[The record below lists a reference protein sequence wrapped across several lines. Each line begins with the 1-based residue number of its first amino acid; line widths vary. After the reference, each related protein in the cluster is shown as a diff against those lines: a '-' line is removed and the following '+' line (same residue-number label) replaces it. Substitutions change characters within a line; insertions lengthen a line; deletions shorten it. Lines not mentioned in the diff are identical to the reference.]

1 MLSPSNNFSTRILNF
16 HDLELVPA
24 DSRFLLLH
32 TPSTS
37 LAPPT
42 LVLLRFFETTTTTTI
57 TTISTISRP
66 GSPVPPHAPPSMRA
80 FARGGVLAAALL
92 PFTHAAFVSFE
103 NCLPDSFIN
112 STPEQLQFVPLFVE
126 ASFLGPD
133 HSLNLTIYGNV
144 SGQQFTGTYP
154 PPSSDQWQDD
164 DQPFG
169 KIVNVTD
176 GKIATLTADYEVA
189 TFTAYRNPG
198 EPFCNTLING
208 ECPLGPLFD
217 ANGSDPNALH
227 AFFLSHDFGSSF
239 SFSTI
244 STTFHII
251 SSDAAAT
258 NIGCISAQIT
268 PDLGSN
274 ISGLLTWLPAAILI
288 IKAIATLMAA
298 IWSPWGSSDI
308 FRWSSNFG
316 RDEDLLRLVTPGF
329 GDCLQYIQWV
339 VLTGS
344 LTLQYPGFF
353 RPAVSQ
359 TSWSIL
365 MFNESYVSGGDGY
378 HALQDGLYNTNAT
391 YGMTRMSQLVGMERA
406 QDIWACMAIWLLV
419 IAGVLVLLC
428 QLGFFGRWIYRT
440 ITNTTE
446 EDLRQKNLPFTL
458 GNLIRLLFNFFI
470 LPVVALSMYQLIVA
484 PRSPVS
490 VVVCAVILLVI
501 MIVSAAWIL
510 RVIFATKPRTLLF
523 DDMPTVLLYG
533 PLYNT
538 YSDSAAPFALIPV
551 FITFVRGVA
560 IGAVQPSGIAQIIVL
575 AVCEVILILTLNG
588 FKPFQGQTSMNLY
601 HTVFAVVRLI
611 TLMMMIAFVPS
622 LGVTE
627 APKGW
632 IGYIILLLHAVVLVF
647 GFFLNAAATIIEV
660 AIRAMGAGGSSQSGV
675 VRGSI
680 LNWRMLKKRQD
691 RPDPG
696 HRNSMMSSAAMLPAS
711 QADGM
716 SQAYGARSR
725 SVSASSAQL
734 LNRMSG
740 FENFS
745 QPGESATTPDM
756 GSDIPGDY
764 GPSTKPVIFGKAD
777 GDNYYRPPRPR
788 KATLDELNP
797 GTKTRKVSGAD
808 VPYQDSPGHV
818 REASYD
824 SNPGH
829 GSSPPPVHIRERQ
842 ESVDESGNRT
852 DYAVREVDQ
861 YYRGPALNDQATR
874 KLKTGPADP
883 TGPAS
888 TAQSWMQRLMFGLQ
902 GKKKDQS
909 KGFEVVRSARM
920 PPRQDAAPAADEGV
934 EMQTT
939 PAMRDV
945 SYTDGAYKDMPES
958 PGNELQTV
966 AGAERNITPTGE
978 QQPILESASRAPVGM
993 YRPRIV
999 SVGSSS
1005 RLQGSATSRGIAR
1018 EAPERYDYQRS
1029 SVAGASTQD
1038 APPRYVEPDNSMSA
1052 NQFFGDL
1059 PEPTSEPY
1067 QRGTPPIGRSDT
1079 ISHPVLQPISTE
1091 HAAAVGV
1098 VPTHQ
1103 RRLSEATVES
1113 SINDGGYEEDESETQ
1128 DRLRFSDLP
1137 IPTLAPIEP
1146 AGSIRLPSRFNS
1158 NASRF
1163 TDTTYDTAPSRYNSS
1178 ATATAARTSEPPALP
1193 ADSEWLRAVDGLD
1206 WDHTPSAPPPAR
1218 RTPSVPRRSSRRQVS
1233 SEGGA
1238 RSGQSFKHTFEGF
1251 DSTTYKGDMT
1261 EQESSVNGSA
1271 SRDGVVDV
1279 GKAVRSTKVSTH
1291 RAVDSFTRN
1300 SIGVNAALRESH
1312 AEVEGGEN

>member
-1 MLSPSNNFSTRILNF
+1 
-16 HDLELVPA
+16 
-24 DSRFLLLH
+24 
-32 TPSTS
+32 
-37 LAPPT
+37 
-42 LVLLRFFETTTTTTI
+42 
-57 TTISTISRP
+57 
-66 GSPVPPHAPPSMRA
+66 MRA

-92 PFTHAAFVSFE
+92 PFTRAAFVSFE

-112 STPEQLQFVPLFVE
+112 STPEQLQFVPLLVD
-126 ASFLGPD
+126 ATFLGPD

-144 SGQQFTGTYP
+144 SGQQFQGTYP
-154 PPSSDQWQDD
+154 PADSEQWNDD
-164 DQPFG
+164 SQAFG

-176 GKIATLTADYEVA
+176 GKIATLTADYEVV
-189 TFTAYRNPG
+189 TYTAYSNPG
-198 EPFCNTLING
+198 QPFCDALISG
-208 ECPLGPLFD
+208 DCPLGPIFN
-217 ANGSDPNALH
+217 ANASNPDDLH

-239 SFSTI
+239 AFSTI

-251 SSDAAAT
+251 SSDASAT
-258 NIGCISAQIT
+258 NIGCVSAQIT
-268 PDLGSN
+268 PDLGSS

-288 IKAIATLMAA
+288 IKAIATLSAA

-359 TSWSIL
+359 TGWSIL
-365 MFNESYVSGGDGY
+365 LFNESYVSGGDGY
-378 HALQDGLYNTNAT
+378 QALQDGLYTTNAT
-391 YGMTRMSQLVGMERA
+391 YGLTRMSQLIGMEKA

-419 IAGVLVLLC
+419 IAGVLVFLC
-428 QLGFFGRWIYRT
+428 QLGFFGRWIYRA

-446 EDLRQKNLPFTL
+446 EDLRQKNIPFTL
-458 GNLIRLLFNFFI
+458 GNLIRLLFNYFI
-470 LPVVALSMYQLIVA
+470 LPIVALSMYQLVIA
-484 PRSPVS
+484 PRSPTS

-575 AVCEVILILTLNG
+575 AICEVILILTLNG

-601 HTVFAVVRLI
+601 HTFFAGVRLI
-611 TLMMMIAFVPS
+611 TLMLMIAFVPS

-632 IGYIILLLHAVVLVF
+632 IGYAILLLHACVLVF

-696 HRNSMMSSAAMLPAS
+696 HRNSMMSSAAILRTS
-711 QADGM
+711 QGDAM
-716 SQAYGARSR
+716 SQTFGGRSR

-745 QPGESATTPDM
+745 QPGESTTTPDP
-756 GSDIPGDY
+756 GSEVMGDY
-764 GPSTKPVIFGKAD
+764 GPSTKPALFGKAD

-797 GTKTRKVSGAD
+797 GTKTRKISGAD
-808 VPYQDSPGHV
+808 VPYQDSPGHA

-824 SNPGH
+824 SGAGAGH
-829 GSSPPPVHIRERQ
+829 SSPPPVHVRDRQ
-842 ESVDESGNRT
+842 ESTDETGNRT

-888 TAQSWMQRLMFGLQ
+888 TAQSWFQRLMFGVQ

-920 PPRQDAAPAADEGV
+920 PPRQGDGPADEAV
-934 EMQTT
+934 EMQTA
-939 PAMRDV
+939 PMMRDV
-945 SYTDGAYKDMPES
+945 SYGEGPYRDVPES
-958 PGNELQTV
+958 PGKELQSV
-966 AGAERNITPTGE
+966 AGAERNISPTTE
-978 QQPILESASRAPVGM
+978 RPSLETKDRVSASM

-999 SVGSSS
+999 TVGSPTSPS
-1005 RLQGSATSRGIAR
+1005 QSQGSRVSRALRNEPAEI
-1018 EAPERYDYQRS
+1018 YDHPRS
-1029 SVAGASTQD
+1029 SGAGASSSDT
-1038 APPRYVEPDNSMSA
+1038 PPRYTEPEDPHYMQS
-1052 NQFFGDL
+1052 NQFFGDM
-1059 PEPTSEPY
+1059 PESTFGLEERGTP
-1067 QRGTPPIGRSDT
+1067 RGTPPIGRSDT
-1079 ISHPVLQPISTE
+1079 LSHPVLQPISTE
-1091 HAAAVGV
+1091 HAASVGV
-1098 VPTHQ
+1098 IPIHQ

-1113 SINDGGYEEDESETQ
+1113 SVGGDGYGEDGYGDDESETQ

-1137 IPTLAPIEP
+1137 APTLAPI
-1146 AGSIRLPSRFNS
+1146 ASVGGIDLPSRFNS

-1163 TDTTYDTAPSRYNSS
+1163 TATSYNTAAEAPSRYNSS
-1178 ATATAARTSEPPALP
+1178 AAGTAARATEPPAVSS
-1193 ADSEWLRAVDGLD
+1193 DSEWLKAVDGLE
-1206 WDHTPSAPPPAR
+1206 WDHTPIVPGPAR
-1218 RTPSVPRRSSRRQVS
+1218 RTPSVPRRSSRRHVS
-1233 SEGGA
+1233 SEGGPKSRA
-1238 RSGQSFKHTFEGF
+1238 QAPTFGHTFEGF

-1261 EQESSVNGSA
+1261 EQESLVNGRA

-1279 GKAVRSTKVSTH
+1279 GKAVRSTQVSTH

-1300 SIGVNAALRESH
+1300 SIGVNAALRESR
-1312 AEVEGGEN
+1312 AEVEGSED

>member
-1 MLSPSNNFSTRILNF
+1 MR
-16 HDLELVPA
+16 
-24 DSRFLLLH
+24 RF
-32 TPSTS
+32 
-37 LAPPT
+37 AC
-42 LVLLRFFETTTTTTI
+42 
-57 TTISTISRP
+57 
-66 GSPVPPHAPPSMRA
+66 
-80 FARGGVLAAALL
+80 GGFLAAA
-92 PFTHAAFVSFE
+92 FTLARGAFVSFE
-103 NCLPDSFIN
+103 NCLPDSFID
-112 STPEQLQFVPLFVE
+112 SSPKQLQFTPLFVD

-133 HSLNLTIYGNV
+133 HTLNFTVYGNV
-144 SGQQFTGTYP
+144 TGQQFQGTYP
-154 PPSSDQWQDD
+154 PPDSPQWDNPD
-164 DQPFG
+164 IAFG
-169 KIVNVTD
+169 KIVNVT
-176 GKIATLTADYEVA
+176 GSKIATLTADYEVV
-189 TFTAYRNPG
+189 TFTAANNPG
-198 EPFCNTLING
+198 EPFCDALTQG
-208 ECPLGPLFD
+208 ECPLGPLF
-217 ANGSDPNALH
+217 NTNASNPADLH
-227 AFFLSHDFGSSF
+227 AFQLTHDFGSSYA
-239 SFSTI
+239 FSTI
-244 STTFHII
+244 STTVHII
-251 SSDAAAT
+251 SSDEAAT
-258 NIGCISAQIT
+258 NIACISAQIT
-268 PDLGSN
+268 PDLGGS

-288 IKAIATLMAA
+288 IKAIATLTAA

-365 MFNESYVSGGDGY
+365 LFNESYVSGGEGY
-378 HALQDGLYNTNAT
+378 QALQDGLYNTNAT
-391 YGMTRMSQLVGMERA
+391 YGLTRMSQLIGMEKA

-419 IAGVLVLLC
+419 IAGILVMLC
-428 QLGFFGRWIYRT
+428 QLGFFGRWIYRAV
-440 ITNTTE
+440 TNTAE

-458 GNLIRLLFNFFI
+458 GNLIRILFNYFI
-470 LPVVALSMYQLIVA
+470 LPIVALSMFQLVIA
-484 PRSPVS
+484 PRSPTS

-501 MIVSAAWIL
+501 MILSAGWIL

-575 AVCEVILILTLNG
+575 AICEVILILTLNG

-601 HTVFAVVRLI
+601 HTFFAGVRLI
-611 TLMMMIAFVPS
+611 TLMLMIAFVPS

-632 IGYIILLLHAVVLVF
+632 IGYVILLLHACVLVF

-696 HRNSMMSSAAMLPAS
+696 DRNSMMSSAHILRTSQGDAMSATF
-711 QADGM
+711 G
-716 SQAYGARSR
+716 GRSR

-745 QPGESATTPDM
+745 NPGESVNSPDPGSEVAGAYSTGATPA
-756 GSDIPGDY
+756 
-764 GPSTKPVIFGKAD
+764 IFGKPD

-808 VPYQDSPGHV
+808 VPYTDAPGHI

-824 SNPGH
+824 SNAAH
-829 GSSPPPVHIRERQ
+829 GSPPPVHIRDRQ
-842 ESVDESGNRT
+842 ESTDETGNRT

-861 YYRGPALNDQATR
+861 YYRGPALNEQATR

-888 TAQSWMQRLMFGLQ
+888 TAQSWFQRMLFGVQ

-920 PPRQDAAPAADEGV
+920 PPQQDDGPADEEV

-945 SYTDGAYKDMPES
+945 SYDGDAYRDIPDS
-958 PGNELQTV
+958 PGNELQNT
-966 AGAERNITPTGE
+966 AGAERNVSPMMDQRASIDSIDHALAGRF
-978 QQPILESASRAPVGM
+978 QPEIVTVGPAGSRS
-993 YRPRIV
+993 RP
-999 SVGSSS
+999 
-1005 RLQGSATSRGIAR
+1005 QGSKTSRFFGT
-1018 EAPERYDYQRS
+1018 EAPEPHEYQGP
-1029 SVAGASTQD
+1029 SVAGASNPST
-1038 APPRYVEPDNSMSA
+1038 PPKPMNPENSSYMKA
-1052 NQFFGDL
+1052 DQFFGDM
-1059 PEPTSEPY
+1059 PSPNFGVYDRPS
-1067 QRGTPPIGRSDT
+1067 PPIGRSDT

-1091 HAAAVGV
+1091 HAASVGV
-1098 VPTHQ
+1098 VPTRQ
-1103 RRLSEATVES
+1103 RRLSEETVEPEA
-1113 SINDGGYEEDESETQ
+1113 EEQQ
-1128 DRLRFSDLP
+1128 DRVRYSDLP
-1137 IPTLAPIEP
+1137 VPSLGTLDLGGGID
-1146 AGSIRLPSRFNS
+1146 LPSRFNS

-1163 TDTTYDTAPSRYNSS
+1163 TATTYNTAAEAPSRYNSS
-1178 ATATAARTSEPPALP
+1178 ATTKAAPMAENAAVPGNE
-1193 ADSEWLRAVDGLD
+1193 EWLRAVDGLE
-1206 WDHTPSAPPPAR
+1206 WDHTPNAAGGAAAR
-1218 RTPSVPRRSSRRQVS
+1218 RTPSVPRRSSRRHLS
-1233 SEGGA
+1233 PAGA
-1238 RSGQSFKHTFEGF
+1238 RGFEHTFEGF
-1251 DSTTYKGDMT
+1251 DSTTYKGDM
-1261 EQESSVNGSA
+1261 EEAEEGSGAVRAHRAKDSLSRNSLGVSAAMKESS
-1271 SRDGVVDV
+1271 GVVE
-1279 GKAVRSTKVSTH
+1279 G
-1291 RAVDSFTRN
+1291 
-1300 SIGVNAALRESH
+1300 RE
-1312 AEVEGGEN
+1312 ED